1 MITFYADQRTVAV
14 TNGRHTRLCRAM
26 TRVNRV
32 FSLFSV
38 LYETVCNSVTIDID
52 MELSDS

>member
-38 LYETVCNSVTIDID
+38 LYRDCLQ
-52 MELSDS
+52 LSDYRYRYGAQ